1 MKIQHVAMYMSLF
14 LLLCGCAI
22 KGDRDKRAVERLLG
36 ITLPADSSGLLYEK
50 RLATDEFMRPY
61 TVYIRAE
68 MSPDSYHTL
77 VRSLKLLLLDDE
89 RPADMTLDYRFLLP
103 GHVKRGSQ
111 APESGPG
118 SASLDLDLTAA
129 GPNWNSS
136 YRGYV
141 VSTYSAGVAYIKV
154 YEQEEL
160 KVP

>member
-1 MKIQHVAMYMSLF
+1 MKIQHVAMGMSLF

-22 KGDRDKRAVERLLG
+22 REDRDKRAVERLLG
-36 ITLPADSSGLLYEK
+36 VTLPADSSGLLYEK

-77 VRSLKLLLLDDE
+77 VRELRVLLPDDA
-89 RPADMTLDYRFLLP
+89 RPADMTFDYRLHLP
-103 GHVKRGSQ
+103 GLVKGGSH
-111 APESGPG
+111 APDWWPDD
-118 SASLDLDLTAA
+118 ASLDLDLTAA

-136 YRGYV
+136 HEGYV
-141 VSTYSAGVAYIKV
+141 VTTYSAGVAYIKV
-154 YEQEEL
+154 WEEEML